1 MQETKV
7 VRAFAPATVS
17 NVACGFD
24 VLGFAIDEPG
34 DVVTAT
40 ERPEP
45 GVALLEITGDGGRL
59 PLDPARNTAG
69 VAASALLEAAGSSR
83 GVALRLHKDMPLSSG
98 LGSSAA
104 SGVAA
109 AYATSRAL
117 GLPASRELLL
127 RCAMAGEQVA
137 CGSAHADNA
146 APCVYGGFVL
156 IRASDPPDVVE
167 LPVPQGLA
175 CAVVRPHLEVDTR
188 TSRGLLG
195 DTVPLRAAV
204 NQWGNLGALVA
215 GLHQGDLELIARS
228 LEDVIAEP
236 RRSGQVPGFA
246 GVQRAAR
253 GEGALGC
260 SLSGSGPSIFAL
272 CASRGEAERAAAAM
286 AAAFAVQGLESDRY
300 VSTVGSEGVRIV
312 PYARAPRDASHTPG
326 AMTPARRSTSATP

>member
-24 VLGFAIDEPG
+24 VLGFAIDQPG
-34 DVVTAT
+34 DVVVAS

-45 GVALLEITGDGGRL
+45 GVELLEITGDGGRL
-59 PLDPARNTAG
+59 PLDAARNTAG

-83 GVALRLHKDMPLSSG
+83 GVALRLHKHMPLSSG

-109 AYATSRAL
+109 AYATSRLL
-117 GLPASRELLL
+117 GLEASRELLL

-146 APCVYGGFVL
+146 APSVYGGFVL

-167 LPVPQGLA
+167 LPVPEGLT
-175 CAVVRPHLEVDTR
+175 CAVVRPHLEVDAR

-204 NQWGNLGALVA
+204 AQWGNLGALIA
-215 GLHQGDLELIARS
+215 GLHRSDLELIARS
-228 LEDVIAEP
+228 QEDVIAEP
-236 RRSGQVPGFA
+236 KRSGQVPGFA
-246 GVQRAAR
+246 EVKRAALD
-253 GEGALGC
+253 EGALGC
-260 SLSGSGPSIFAL
+260 SLSGSGPSIYAL
-272 CASRGEAERAAAAM
+272 CSGRGQAERTADAM
-286 AAAFAVQGLESDRY
+286 ASAFGGQGLDSDRY
-300 VSTVGSEGVRIV
+300 VSKVGSEGVRMV
-312 PYARAPRDASHTPG
+312 EPTP
-326 AMTPARRSTSATP
+326 PAR